1 MIAEAL
7 MTGDVENL
15 HAAFRVFTD
24 ATANLEREYRRLQI
38 HARALNDELSEK
50 NRALTE
56 SLARQRELEVRALR
70 QSRLAAMGEMAAT
83 LAHEVRNPLGATELF
98 ARLLLDEIRD
108 NPRAT
113 GLAEQIS
120 RSVADLDHLVSNILD
135 FTRLPQPAFADVRLD
150 RVLDEALLAAGALH
164 DDNYSIVRSASGA
177 VPWSAD
183 RGLIRQALVNLIR
196 NAMEAM
202 AAGGRIS
209 VGAWVDG
216 RIARISVA
224 DEGPG
229 IESGQEDSIFGAFV
243 TTKARGTGLGL
254 AVARAAAVAHG
265 GALELQSA
273 ARGAH
278 FLLSLPTPRAAADME
293 DRS

>member
-1 MIAEAL
+1 MITEAL

-56 SLARQRELEVRALR
+56 SLARQRELEARALR

-98 ARLLLDEIRD
+98 ARLLLDEIRG
-108 NPRAT
+108 NPRAE

-150 RVLDEALLAAGALH
+150 RLLDEALLAAGALH
-164 DDNYSIVRSASGA
+164 DENYAIVRSVGAA

-202 AAGGRIS
+202 PAGGQIQ
-209 VGAWVDG
+209 VGAWSEG

-254 AVARAAAVAHG
+254 AVARAAALSHG
-265 GALELQSA
+265 GALELVGA

-278 FLLSLPTPRAAADME
+278 FVLSLPAQQSPAGLE